1 MLHKIN
7 QIGSYEFLK
16 NYTRHEQNPQGIAT
30 TSFPLSSHHLPWLV
44 SLEFLFCCSEHFIC
58 EIQESLLQDKL
69 EYIRTSAD
77 AIFSTPST
85 KSAVL
90 VHPFLMPPTSP
101 GGGGE
106 VLPHEKL
113 WDAHW
118 EIWINEANLGV
129 HFEGKD
135 TPHNENDGIIL
146 VMLW

>member
-7 QIGSYEFLK
+7 QIGSYEFFK

-101 GGGGE
+101 GGGGGRYFHMKSSGTLIGKFE
-106 VLPHEKL
+106 LTKPTWACISKEK
-113 WDAHW
+113 
-118 EIWINEANLGV
+118 
-129 HFEGKD
+129 
-135 TPHNENDGIIL
+135 TPLITK
-146 VMLW
+146 MTS